1 MNFENF
7 IEKIAPLFEETPPTV
22 LTAQTHYKELPE
34 WTSLIALSLIV
45 QVFNELGSTITGD
58 DIEASATLGELF
70 ERVKKGAE

>member
-7 IEKIAPLFEETPPTV
+7 IEKIAPLFEETPASA
-22 LTAQTHYKELPE
+22 LTAQARYKELPE

-45 QVFNELGSTITGD
+45 QVFNECGATLTGD